1 MPMLDINK
9 QRMQY
14 SLQGQRFT
22 IYDRDDDGNIIYI
35 SYTDSDGNKIYYLDD
50 NGNKIPQNIEEKTG
64 FSEPVTFSANISN
77 KLSEVLVKE
86 FGIDDSSSY
95 CQIVTNK
102 GYLPIKSGDYIWKKS
117 NFRPDQPNTNPHHQK
132 HVFDSEKC
140 LVLRLARFLDF
151 SLYIHF
157 QIQP

>member
-22 IYDRDDDGNIIYI
+22 VYDRDDDGNIIYTY
-35 SYTDSDGNKIYYLDD
+35 YTDSDGNKIYYLDD
-50 NGNKIPQNIEEKTG
+50 DGNKIPQNIEEKTG
-64 FSEPVTFSANISN
+64 FSEPVTFFANISN

-117 NFRPDQPNTNPHHQK
+117 NVGRDADGLVDVNTADYIVKGVADEGLTVDLFLLQK
-132 HVFDSEKC
+132 NVK
-140 LVLRLARFLDF
+140 
-151 SLYIHF
+151 
-157 QIQP
+157 